1 MLRAGPHKPSR
12 QLAVMRE
19 ARFVDHGRPRWAALE
34 DLLARVDRRGLR
46 RLDAD
51 DLDALALGYRAATSD
66 LAVARARSYDARLV
80 AYLNRLVGRAHARV
94 YAGTSAGGWTKAIGL
109 FARDFPREVR
119 RSWQAIAL
127 CVLIT
132 AVTAALSYRATRA
145 DPVNAYA
152 FVPASEVPLVE
163 RSLHDSN
170 FGFDRAFAPAMSTMI
185 ITNNVKV
192 AALAFAG
199 GITAGILTLYIVGS
213 NGLMLGTLGALFA
226 QRGFG
231 ADFWATIAPHG
242 VIELFAIQVS
252 GGAGLILAAGIV
264 RPGRA
269 RRVDALR
276 ANALRALTLVIGVAG
291 MLVVAGTIEGFV
303 SPQRLS
309 IDVRLAI
316 GALTAIALG
325 GYFTFAGRG
334 LKSAYGT
341 TACGR
346 RRGIP
351 RGRRP
356 NV

>member
-1 MLRAGPHKPSR
+1 
-12 QLAVMRE
+12 MRE
-19 ARFVDHGRPRWAALE
+19 TRFVDTGRPRWAELE
-34 DLLARVDRRGLR
+34 TLLAGSDRRGLR
-46 RLDAD
+46 SLQPAE
-51 DLDALALGYRAATSD
+51 LDALALGYRAATSD
-66 LAVARARSYDARLV
+66 LAIARTRRYDARLV
-80 AYLNRLVGRAHARV
+80 DYLNRLVGRAHARV
-94 YAGTSAGGWTKAIGL
+94 YAGTSAGGWSKLAHF
-109 FARDFPREVR
+109 FAVAFPNEVR

-132 AVTAALSYRATRA
+132 CVTAALSYRATRA
-145 DPVNAYA
+145 DPANAYA
-152 FVPASEVPLVE
+152 FVAAAQVPVVN

-185 ITNNVKV
+185 VTNNVRV

-199 GITAGILTLYIVGS
+199 GITAGILTLYIIGS
-213 NGLMLGTLGALFA
+213 NGLMVGTLGALFA

-242 VIELFAIQVS
+242 VIELFAIQIA

-276 ANALRALTLVIGVAG
+276 ANAARALTLMLGVAG
-291 MLVVAGTIEGFV
+291 LLIIAGTIEGFV

-316 GALTAIALG
+316 GALTAVVLA
-325 GYFTFAGRG
+325 GYLTFAGRG
-334 LKSAYGT
+334 RYSDG
-341 TACGR
+341 
-346 RRGIP
+346 
-351 RGRRP
+351 
-356 NV
+356 